1 MPQSNTQIESEL
13 LLQEPKMSKVVLLND
28 DYTTMEFVVG
38 ILMDIFEKTYN
49 QATEIMFSVHQDG
62 SGVCGIYP
70 YDIAEYK
77 AKLAKQVAKKN
88 KYPLKIIIQSIN

>member
-1 MPQSNTQIESEL
+1 MPQSNTQIETEL

-28 DYTTMEFVVG
+28 DYTTMEFVIG

-49 QATEIMFSVHQDG
+49 QATEIMFNVHQSG

-70 YDIAEYK
+70 YDIAEHK
-77 AKLAKQVAKKN
+77 AKLAKQVAQKN
-88 KYPLKIIIQSIN
+88 EYPLKIVTQDY